1 MRESKT
7 LIAAASLLVAST
19 TFFTLGACVEAPKD
33 RLPSGFVYLDS
44 KKKQEAI
51 NLKQVMLVTPT
62 WDIKIPLNKRTS
74 KNMKWTYVKTTD
86 NVIFTLK
93 ETMRDFMGRARNS
106 INGS

>member
-1 MRESKT
+1 MKESKT
-7 LIAAASLLVAST
+7 LIAAASLLLASS
-19 TFFTLGACVEAPKD
+19 TLFILASFVDAPKD

-51 NLKQVMLVTPT
+51 NLKQVLSVTST
-62 WDIKIPLNKRTS
+62 WDITIPLSKRTP

-86 NVIFTLK
+86 GFVFTLK

-106 INGS
+106 ISIP